1 MISKSIS
8 TSTRLSEVS
17 TFSCLLFTWII
28 PHCDDYG
35 HLDANP
41 KIVKAMVVPL
51 RDETWEDVEKA
62 IAELTKKNLIKKY
75 EVEGRPYLEIVKWDE
90 HQTFKNDRPLYQHS
104 PLLEDEWNP
113 LESKRNP
120 KGNKRR
126 LSEVKLSEVKLSE
139 VKRSEVKDPR
149 ASMEY
154 LKSPLKEDLKEFAE
168 RFSVTE
174 KVIESK
180 AEDLLLYCER
190 SGRRYKNYKAFLL
203 NALKRDLGGG
213 DKAGGKY
220 SGMKKTVAT
229 KS

>member
-17 TFSCLLFTWII
+17 TFSCLLFTWVI

-41 KIVKAMVVPL
+41 KIVKAIVVPL
-51 RDETWEDVEKA
+51 RDETWQDVEKA
-62 IAELTKKNLIKKY
+62 IAELAKKSLVKKY
-75 EVEGRPYLEIVKWDE
+75 EVDGRPYLEIVKWDE

-113 LESKRNP
+113 MESKRKP
-120 KGNKRR
+120 KGNNVR
-126 LSEVKLSEVKLSE
+126 LSEVKLSED
-139 VKRSEVKDPR
+139 KRSEEKDPR

-154 LKSPLKEDLKEFAE
+154 LKKPPKDDLKEFAE

-174 KVIESK
+174 KTIESK

-190 SGRRYKNYKAFLL
+190 SGRRYRNYKAFLL

-220 SGMKKTVAT
+220 SGMKKTVAGRP
-229 KS
+229 